1 MRHRANRCSSDDQII
16 FYQTTWASGKRVI
29 DNEWLCKKTILSLAQ
44 STRKNES
51 VNDHQKREEDKVS
64 CITSGDITSIVIQCM
79 LNYVIPAIIDV
90 QIPSFPGI
98 SSIFDINNFYSS
110 NCFDVSKLIFE
121 IKFLFN
127 FLFCLP
133 FFHQRCR

>member
-1 MRHRANRCSSDDQII
+1 
-16 FYQTTWASGKRVI
+16 
-29 DNEWLCKKTILSLAQ
+29 LAQ

-110 NCFDVSKLIFE
+110 NYFDVSKPIFE
-121 IKFLFN
+121 IKKFLISDSA
-127 FLFCLP
+127 
-133 FFHQRCR
+133 